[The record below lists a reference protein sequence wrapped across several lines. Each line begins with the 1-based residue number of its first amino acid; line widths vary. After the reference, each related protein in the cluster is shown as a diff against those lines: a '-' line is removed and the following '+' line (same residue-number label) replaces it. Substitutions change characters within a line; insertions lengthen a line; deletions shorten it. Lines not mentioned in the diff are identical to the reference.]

1 MNFDNSSSILFG
13 VPSPQTQLDVRDGFR
28 WELLWAVLASSVLFR
43 AGTMIY
49 RANLGPLRSIPG
61 PWHSSATSLWI
72 RWQRWHGRLSF
83 EADALMAK
91 YGPIVRIAPNLVI
104 LNDPEAVEKVFIR
117 KDLDTSPTSI
127 RALRVGGHDWTVTY
141 PQHPIARQRRH
152 PVMIAT
158 TTKNLKLRHDVFV
171 KHIEEMVH
179 NLGRS
184 EGEKSE
190 DIVWHLRICTLKNSQ
205 VIMGG
210 SVVDLDATTFPHV
223 VGEYNFLVVW
233 RLCLPEWLFTWLQW
247 SPFSHASFRVRS
259 SDKLFQLG
267 DDLCKQAAKA
277 QGNSTFE
284 EDPSIYKL
292 FTDTD
297 AKYPTQEWSDSEIGA
312 EMAGQVLA
320 ATETTS
326 SALAFIYYELAK
338 NQSLQQDLY
347 DEISSHDGY
356 TDLDSLK
363 FLDACIKEGLRF
375 RPPVALTGSRLVPA
389 GGLEI
394 LGHYLPAGTVVTT
407 QSLSMSRQR
416 PDLFPDFDSYNPRRW
431 LDDEN
436 VAEKRRLLVP
446 FGVGARRCP
455 GGNMATYQM
464 RLILVATFRQFR
476 ITLAPET
483 TPDKMAPFEANGYRS
498 RHDRCDLVFTPREK
512 VRAMREAK
520 GGRVEVPDVLD
531 FPQGPLSQR
540 QGGKV

>member
-1 MNFDNSSSILFG
+1 MSQKIDYIVGKFDQLENASVFETAFGTGMPEVTRGEFYRHIIL
-13 VPSPQTQLDVRDGFR
+13 
-28 WELLWAVLASSVLFR
+28 AIIVLPIAIQVYKV
-43 AGTMIY
+43 IY
-49 RANLGPLRSIPG
+49 RGYIHPLRSIPG
-61 PWHSSATSLWI
+61 PWISSVTSLWI

-83 EADALMAK
+83 EADKLMAK
-91 YGPIVRIAPNLVI
+91 YGPIVRISPNLVI

-141 PQHPIARQRRH
+141 PQHPVARTRRH

-158 TTKNLKLRHDVFV
+158 TTKHLKLRHQVFV
-171 KHIEEMVH
+171 DYIEAMVRDIAKSD
-179 NLGRS
+179 GK
-184 EGEKSE
+184 KSE
-190 DIVWHLRICTLKNSQ
+190 DIVHHLRICTLKNSQ

-210 SVVDLDATTFPHV
+210 SGVDVESDTFPRV

-233 RLCLPEWLFTWLQW
+233 RLCLPAWLFEWLQYG
-247 SPFSHASFRVRS
+247 PFSHPRFRVQS
-259 SDKLFQLG
+259 SDKLFDLG
-267 DDLCKQAAKA
+267 LELCQQAAKDEA
-277 QGNSTFE
+277 TFD

-292 FTDTD
+292 FTDPD
-297 AKYPTQEWSDSEIGA
+297 AKYPTQSWTDREIAA

-338 NQSLQQDLY
+338 NQNLQQDLY
-347 DEISSHDGY
+347 EEVCAYEGY
-356 TDLDSLK
+356 EELESLK
-363 FLDACIKEGLRF
+363 YLDACIKEGLRF
-375 RPPVALTGSRLVPA
+375 RPPVALTGSRLVPE

-394 LGHYLPAGTVVTT
+394 LGYYLPAGTVVTT

-431 LDDEN
+431 LGDDAST
-436 VAEKRRLLVP
+436 AEKRKFLAP

-464 RLILVATFRQFR
+464 RIILAATFRAFR

-483 TPDKMAPFEANGYRS
+483 TPEKMSPFEANGFRS
-498 RHDRCDLVFTPREK
+498 CHDRCDLVFTPRA
-512 VRAMREAK
+512 V
-520 GGRVEVPDVLD
+520 
-531 FPQGPLSQR
+531 
-540 QGGKV
+540 